1 MEIATK
7 IAPLGL
13 ALIMLGLG
21 MSLTVKDFTRVIKF
35 PKDFFVGFVCQM
47 LVLPIIGFT
56 LIKLLNTPIELALG
70 VMIIAAAPGG
80 VTSNVLT
87 KFADG
92 DVALSISLTAIISLI
107 SIISVP
113 FIIFLSIDLLNITYV
128 AREISMIG
136 ISLKMFFVVTIPVLL
151 GMIIRYFAENFILKN
166 VLLIQRLSIALFVLV
181 FVSIYIEEWDNI
193 VSFITRAGL
202 IALVLNIVMMIVGF
216 YVAKFFASGVAQQ
229 RCISL
234 ECGLQNGTL
243 AVFVSTQLFDEMVY
257 IVPTAAYALIMMV
270 TSLIFVFIVRKQL
283 AKILFIFLSNYLN
296 YKYRQVNFDKFI
308 KFFFC
313 ISNIVFW

>member
-87 KFADG
+87 KFAHG
-92 DVALSISLTAIISLI
+92 DVALSITLTAIISLI

-151 GMIIRYFAENFILKN
+151 GMIIRYFAEDFILKN

-181 FVSIYIEEWDNI
+181 FVSIYIEEWDKI

-243 AVFVSTQLFDEMVY
+243 AVFVSTQLFDEMIY

-270 TSLIFVFIVRKQL
+270 TSLIFVFVVRKT
-283 AKILFIFLSNYLN
+283 S
-296 YKYRQVNFDKFI
+296 
-308 KFFFC
+308 
-313 ISNIVFW
+313 